1 MIENT
6 TVANFEKHKL
16 PQVYLSQRV
25 YKPPALESSTT
36 LVKIAFR
43 EPFSRDANFLG
54 QCWGL
59 ELCM

>member
-1 MIENT
+1 MIENMIVT
-6 TVANFEKHKL
+6 NFEKHKL
-16 PQVYLSQRV
+16 PQVHLSQRV

-59 ELCM
+59 KLYM

>member
-54 QCWGL
+54 QC
-59 ELCM
+59 

>member
-1 MIENT
+1 MIENMIVT
-6 TVANFEKHKL
+6 NFEKHKL
-16 PQVYLSQRV
+16 PQVHLSQHV

-54 QCWGL
+54 QC
-59 ELCM
+59 